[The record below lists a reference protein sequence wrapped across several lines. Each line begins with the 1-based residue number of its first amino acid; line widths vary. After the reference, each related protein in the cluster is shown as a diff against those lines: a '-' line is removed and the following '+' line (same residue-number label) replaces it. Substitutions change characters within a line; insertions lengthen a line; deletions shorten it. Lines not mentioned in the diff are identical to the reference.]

1 MTVTGSEGGAGKEVD
16 RSGGTGVRPWLKSY
30 PPTVPAEIGPL
41 PYASLPEL
49 MLASCRKFSDRT
61 AFTSLGRALTYAE
74 LDRVSEQFAAY
85 LQGLGLSPG
94 ARIAIMLPN
103 ILQYPV
109 ALLAVLRAGF
119 VVVNVNPLY
128 SPRELEFQL
137 ADSGAEA
144 ILILENFAATLQAV
158 AGKVPLRH
166 VIVTGMGDLLGLKG
180 HVVNFVVRHV
190 RKMVPAWD
198 LPGHIPFR
206 RALAIGR
213 RRRFTP
219 ANSGPDDLAILQYTG
234 GTTGRAKGAKL
245 LHRNILANV
254 MQNRAWA
261 DAAYAEDP
269 RPEPQTFICA
279 LPLYHVY
286 ALTVNALAGIEEGGN
301 NLLIPNPRDM
311 PAFLKELRRNRFHVF
326 VGINTLF
333 NALLNR
339 EAFHSLEF
347 SSLRLTLAGGM
358 AVQPQIAARWKEVT
372 GCSISEGYGLSETSP
387 VVAANIFGA
396 ERTGTIGLPLP
407 STEIAIR
414 DDANRDLPFG
424 EAGEIVIRGPQVM
437 PGYWNRPEETALA
450 FTPDGFFR
458 SGDVGIMDEEGYIR
472 LVDRKKDM
480 ILVSGFNV
488 YPNEIEEVVASHPGV
503 LEAAAVGVPDAVT
516 GEMVKLFVVRK
527 DPELTIA
534 DLRAWCR
541 ENLTNY
547 KRPRIIEFRDEL
559 PKSNI
564 GKILR
569 RALRENQA

>member
-180 HVVNFVVRHV
+180 HVVDFVVRHV

-234 GTTGRAKGAKL
+234 GTTGRAKEAKL
-245 LHRNILANV
+245 LHRNIW
-254 MQNRAWA
+254 QCH
-261 DAAYAEDP
+261 AESRLGGCSLCGGSAP
-269 RPEPQTFICA
+269 RPQTFICA

-286 ALTVNALAGIEEGGN
+286 ALTVNTRRDRGGRKQSLDSQSARHAGLSGG
-301 NLLIPNPRDM
+301 
-311 PAFLKELRRNRFHVF
+311 ARRNRFHVF

-339 EAFHSLEF
+339 KPSQSGFSACVSPSPVAWRSSPECRALE
-347 SSLRLTLAGGM
+347 
-358 AVQPQIAARWKEVT
+358 EVT

-387 VVAANIFGA
+387 VVAANIFEA
-396 ERTGTIGLPLP
+396 ERTGDRSSL
-407 STEIAIR
+407 AFDR
-414 DDANRDLPFG
+414 DRDPRRCNRDLPFG
-424 EAGEIVIRGPQVM
+424 EAG
-437 PGYWNRPEETALA
+437 
-450 FTPDGFFR
+450 R
-458 SGDVGIMDEEGYIR
+458 S
-472 LVDRKKDM
+472 
-480 ILVSGFNV
+480 
-488 YPNEIEEVVASHPGV
+488 
-503 LEAAAVGVPDAVT
+503 
-516 GEMVKLFVVRK
+516 
-527 DPELTIA
+527 
-534 DLRAWCR
+534 
-541 ENLTNY
+541 
-547 KRPRIIEFRDEL
+547 
-559 PKSNI
+559 
-564 GKILR
+564 
-569 RALRENQA
+569 